1 MSDLNVRKYFE
12 NMPYGKDAKASE
24 IHGRANKKY
33 IDNYVSSLVE
43 KYDVLYG
50 SGKKA
55 EANTVF
61 SMIRDIA
68 RQLDNLKALKEEFA
82 VAYGGGVGGKNM
94 FSNYTDLSWD
104 RAFWSEMGGMIRIDE
119 NYKIKCIV
127 VLPNGQEVVKGIEE
141 ITQNWV
147 IKGNEE
153 MEFMNM
159 QQKLVEEG
167 QTAAKHP
174 SFDIDF
180 AVDNLLVNNDAW
192 KIFVSDKIGGIY
204 FLQEFVRENNQALLN
219 GDIPDTMMHPD
230 SFNPSADNRLHTFY
244 SERLRTSFDPN
255 YKSIRQGNKSNSTV
269 SGRTTMSVENKQ
281 EPMTDEGPIKLKD
294 NLIPDINK

>member
-104 RAFWSEMGGMIRIDE
+104 RAFFSEMGGMIRIDE
-119 NYKIKCIV
+119 EYKLKCIV
-127 VLPNGQEVVKGIEE
+127 VLPNGEEVIKDIQD

-153 MEFMNM
+153 MEFMKM

-230 SFNPSADNRLHTFY
+230 SFNPSSDNRLHTFY

-255 YKSIRQGNKSNSTV
+255 YQSIRQGNKSNSTV
-269 SGRTTMSVENKQ
+269 SGRTKISNE
-281 EPMTDEGPIKLKD
+281 ELPKLEDLKAEMQ
-294 NLIPDINK
+294 NQQ

>member
-1 MSDLNVRKYFE
+1 
-12 NMPYGKDAKASE
+12 
-24 IHGRANKKY
+24 
-33 IDNYVSSLVE
+33 
-43 KYDVLYG
+43 
-50 SGKKA
+50 
-55 EANTVF
+55 
-61 SMIRDIA
+61 
-68 RQLDNLKALKEEFA
+68 
-82 VAYGGGVGGKNM
+82 
-94 FSNYTDLSWD
+94 
-104 RAFWSEMGGMIRIDE
+104 
-119 NYKIKCIV
+119 
-127 VLPNGQEVVKGIEE
+127 
-141 ITQNWV
+141 
-147 IKGNEE
+147 
-153 MEFMNM
+153 M

>member
-33 IDNYVSSLVE
+33 IDNYVSGLVE

-55 EANTVF
+55 EANIVF

-68 RQLDNLKALKEEFA
+68 RQLDNLKGLKEEFA
-82 VAYGGGVGGKNM
+82 VAYGGGIGGKNM

-104 RAFWSEMGGMIRIDE
+104 RAFFSEMGGMIRIDE
-119 NYKIKCIV
+119 EYKIKCIV
-127 VLPNGQEVVKGIEE
+127 VLPDGQEIIKGIED

-153 MEFMNM
+153 MEFMKM

-180 AVDNLLVNNDAW
+180 AVDNLLINNDAW

-204 FLQEFVRENNQALLN
+204 FLQEFVRENNQAILN
-219 GDIPDTMMHPD
+219 GDIPDSMMHPD
-230 SFNPSADNRLHTFY
+230 SFNPSNDNRLHTFY
-244 SERLRTSFDPN
+244 SERLRSAFDPN
-255 YKSIRQGNKSNSTV
+255 YTSIRQGNKANSTV
-269 SGRTTMSVENKQ
+269 SGRTTMTEK
-281 EPMTDEGPIKLKD
+281 EIKEADELMSNVAQPQQ
-294 NLIPDINK
+294 

>member
-55 EANTVF
+55 EANVVF

-104 RAFWSEMGGMIRIDE
+104 RAFFSEMGGMIRIDE
-119 NYKIKCIV
+119 EYKLKCIV
-127 VLPNGQEVVKGIEE
+127 VLPNGEEVIKDIQD

-153 MEFMNM
+153 MEFMKM

-230 SFNPSADNRLHTFY
+230 SFNPSSDNRLHTFY

-255 YKSIRQGNKSNSTV
+255 YQSIRQGNKSNSTV
-269 SGRTTMSVENKQ
+269 SGRTKISNE
-281 EPMTDEGPIKLKD
+281 ELPKLEDLKAEMQ
-294 NLIPDINK
+294 NQQ

>member
-55 EANTVF
+55 EANVVF

>member
-33 IDNYVSSLVE
+33 IDNYVSGLVE

-55 EANTVF
+55 EANIVF

-68 RQLDNLKALKEEFA
+68 RQLDNLKGLKEEFA
-82 VAYGGGVGGKNM
+82 VAYGGGIGGKNM

-104 RAFWSEMGGMIRIDE
+104 RAFFSEMGGMIRIDE
-119 NYKIKCIV
+119 EYKIKCIV
-127 VLPNGQEVVKGIEE
+127 VLPDGQEIIKGIED

-153 MEFMNM
+153 MEFMKM

-180 AVDNLLVNNDAW
+180 AVDNLLINNDAW

-204 FLQEFVRENNQALLN
+204 FLQEFVRENSQALLN
-219 GDIPDTMMHPD
+219 GDIPDSMMHPD
-230 SFNPSADNRLHTFY
+230 SFNPSNDNRLHTFY
-244 SERLRTSFDPN
+244 SERLRSAFDPN
-255 YKSIRQGNKSNSTV
+255 YTSIRQGNKANSTV
-269 SGRTTMSVENKQ
+269 SGRTTMTEK
-281 EPMTDEGPIKLKD
+281 EIKEADELMSNVAQPQQ
-294 NLIPDINK
+294 